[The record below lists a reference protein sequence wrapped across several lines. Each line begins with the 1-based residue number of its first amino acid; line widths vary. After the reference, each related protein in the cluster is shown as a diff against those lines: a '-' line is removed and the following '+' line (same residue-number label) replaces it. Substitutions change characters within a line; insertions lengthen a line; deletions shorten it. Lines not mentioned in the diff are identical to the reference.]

1 LWNDHNNWQPNQ
13 RRAST
18 TVREVSGA
26 AMPITLMNVPMST
39 TLLSNGL
46 GILLLLWYLIPRT
59 YFQR

>member
-1 LWNDHNNWQPNQ
+1 
-13 RRAST
+13 
-18 TVREVSGA
+18 
-26 AMPITLMNVPMST
+26 MST